1 MSDLTQTL
9 KFFKVFCLRL
19 VLFLGKYAINTR
31 GAMYGHAIEFMNPW
45 ERQMLSLFM
54 DKHRGCSKQ
63 NRKETTKQQPC
74 ICNAKREGKT
84 RLLVKFDLR
93 LGFFTPL
100 KEGYRNRVRQVQ
112 DALRRIKHNIIYNAM
127 QGTTQAHFL

>member
-19 VLFLGKYAINTR
+19 VLFLRKYAINTR
-31 GAMYGHAIEFMNPW
+31 GATYGHAIEFVNPW

-54 DKHRGCSKQ
+54 DEHRGYSKL

-74 ICNAKREGKT
+74 ICNAKRERKT
-84 RLLVKFDLR
+84 RLLVKFDPR
-93 LGFFTPL
+93 LGFFTPP
-100 KEGYRNRVRQVQ
+100 KESYHNRVRQVL
-112 DALRRIKHNIIYNAM
+112 DALRGI
-127 QGTTQAHFL
+127 